1 MTTLTWLGIVLCVL
15 QSGMFSGLNLAVFGA
30 ATLQLKALAKSGNED
45 AARLLDLRRDSN
57 FLLTTILWG
66 NVGTNVLLTLL
77 SDSVLAGAFGFL
89 FSTFVITF
97 GGEIVP
103 QAYFSRNALHMA
115 SLLRPALRF
124 WQFVL
129 FPIAKPSALILDAWL
144 GREGFYFLREKELGE
159 TIKLYTSAPESEVS
173 EVEGIGALNFLMLDD
188 LHVSQEGEPIDPES
202 IISLPERKGSAL
214 PEFPAFRPTPDD
226 PFLTR
231 VQASGQAWVVIVSSE
246 SSDPLVALDAD
257 GFLRAAVFSSSSVD
271 VLQYCHR
278 PIVVRQETTRLEE
291 VLPRLKVHQEN
302 AADDVIDEDLILL
315 WGAEKR
321 VITGADLLGR
331 LLRGISKMHQKEDRL
346 KAGAGGQTPE

>member
-1 MTTLTWLGIVLCVL
+1 MATLTWLGIVLCIL

-30 ATLQLKALAKSGNED
+30 STLQLKALAKSGNEE
-45 AARLLDLRRDSN
+45 AARLLELRSDSN

-97 GGEIVP
+97 GGEIIP
-103 QAYFSRNALHMA
+103 QAYFSRNALRMA

-124 WQFVL
+124 WQFAL
-129 FPIAKPSALILDAWL
+129 YPIAKPSALILDAWL
-144 GREGFYFLREKELGE
+144 GKEGFYFLREEELRE
-159 TIKLYTSAPESEVS
+159 TLKLYTIAPESEMS
-173 EVEGIGALNFLMLDD
+173 EVEGIGALNFLSLDD
-188 LHVSQEGEPIDPES
+188 LCVSQEGEPIDPES
-202 IISLPERKGSAL
+202 IVSLPERAGSGL
-214 PEFPAFRPTPDD
+214 PEFPVFRPTPDD

-231 VQASGQAWVVIVSSE
+231 VQASGQTWVVIVSSE
-246 SSDPLVALDAD
+246 SGEPLVAMDAD
-257 GFLRAAVFSSSSVD
+257 GFLRAAIFSGESVD
-271 VLQYCHR
+271 ALQYCHR

-291 VLPRLKVHQEN
+291 ILPRLKVHQED

-315 WGAEKR
+315 WGTEKR

-331 LLRGISKMHQKEDRL
+331 LLRGISEMQEEEE
-346 KAGAGGQTPE
+346 G